1 MQTQSAAPRKRDLWR
16 QRAYDRLHSTS
27 GVYCA
32 KKTSRNTYAIFLAET
47 GERIG
52 LCWAIVK
59 RSRHV
64 STSVA
69 FDGMPIYVS
78 VACIPDAID
87 EAIRANSA

>member
-1 MQTQSAAPRKRDLWR
+1 MQTPSAAPKKRDLWK

-32 KKTSRNTYAIFLAET
+32 KKTSRNTYAIFRSET
-47 GERIG
+47 GERVG

-59 RSRHV
+59 RSRHI

-69 FDGMPIYVS
+69 CDGMPIYVS
-78 VACIPDAID
+78 VSGIPDAID
-87 EAIRANSA
+87 EAMARNA